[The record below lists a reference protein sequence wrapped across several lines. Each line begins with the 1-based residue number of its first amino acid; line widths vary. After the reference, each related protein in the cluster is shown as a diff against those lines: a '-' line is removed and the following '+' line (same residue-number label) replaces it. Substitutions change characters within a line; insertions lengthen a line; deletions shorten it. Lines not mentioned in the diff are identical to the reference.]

1 MSHSINWDL
10 LEDQYLSDGEYREK
24 LSKMVTIVDEAFLAG
39 KKFARTYSQTIE
51 IPATEKTTET
61 TDSETKKKLD
71 ITYKENGAESE
82 NQQRI
87 IDVNRNILNL
97 KTEVPK
103 NEVKS
108 ESLAQIENLHEEL
121 KLLLEE
127 NKIGKELYKKL
138 TSNEKFVL
146 EPEDIDD
153 INNLTEQR
161 IKEVLLKCKVGE
173 SLFVID
179 NVGCTTRGAVKPVR
193 TGLRI
198 DSG

>member
-39 KKFARTYSQTIE
+39 KKFARTYSETIE
-51 IPATEKTTET
+51 IPKEKTET
-61 TDSETKKKLD
+61 TNSETKKKLD
-71 ITYKENGAESE
+71 ITYKENDTESE
-82 NQQRI
+82 NEHNI
-87 IDVNRNILNL
+87 IDVNRNILEL

-108 ESLAQIENLHEEL
+108 ESLAQIDNLHDEL
-121 KLLLEE
+121 KMLLEE
-127 NKIGKELYKKL
+127 KKISEELYKKL

-146 EPEDIDD
+146 EPADIDD

-161 IKEVLLKCKVGE
+161 IKEVLLRCKVGE
-173 SLFVID
+173 SLLVIH
-179 NVGCTTRGAVKPVR
+179 NVGCPTKGAVKP
-193 TGLRI
+193 I
-198 DSG
+198 